1 MLFKVTCAPCRLST
15 LWTDDQV
22 GFLRDT
28 CNHPR
33 RCEAFLSDD
42 DFPSLHCSITL
53 TEISRYSS
61 VAPSGTLSSTAPDL
75 PRAQQHAKLTP

>member
-33 RCEAFLSDD
+33 RCEAFLSDE
-42 DFPSLHCSITL
+42 DFPSLH
-53 TEISRYSS
+53 SRSTVMEVSPYRPAASS
-61 VAPSGTLSSTAPDL
+61 GILPSTAPDP
-75 PRAQQHAKLTP
+75 PRAEQHVELTP